1 MFNLMAITSRSGH
14 LTKQVATLSK
24 AVEEGQ
30 ARGESDEWVNAQL
43 DEAKNK
49 LARIEDQFKEWDVSA
64 LLALRSSVS

>member
-14 LTKQVATLSK
+14 LTKQVATLTK
-24 AVEEGQ
+24 AIEEGQ

-49 LARIEDQFKEWDVSA
+49 LARIEDQFKEWDVSTR
-64 LLALRSSVS
+64 LP